1 MQTISINPALL
12 KSLLTLAVV
21 IEARDACTGGH
32 TWRVSQYARLLGQ
45 SVGLSADEVFIVA
58 LSGLAHDI
66 GKVGVPDAILNKKS
80 KLTDEEYAVMKKH
93 PHIGQTLIADHPLQG
108 IMLEVVLQHHE
119 RFDGNGYPAKL
130 SGDQISALARIVS
143 IADAF
148 DAMTSARPYRP
159 GMSPEQAYQI
169 ITEESG
175 RQFAPDLAAAF
186 VALGRQ
192 GVLAHVLG
200 HCAEDRLLLS
210 CSVCGPVIVPPAHAQ
225 DSEGVVCPGCLGL
238 YTLHVTADTFEPEWS
253 GIYDRTFVP
262 QPDDA
267 MVDQFVRQMPD
278 QLRVSL

>member
-80 KLTDEEYAVMKKH
+80 KLTDEEYTVMKKH
-93 PHIGQTLIADHPLQG
+93 PRIGQTLTADHPLRD

-119 RFDGNGYPAKL
+119 RFDGQGYPAGL
-130 SGDQISALARIVS
+130 SGSEISALARIVS

-169 ITEESG
+169 LIEESS
-175 RQFAPDLAAAF
+175 RQFAPELAQAF
-186 VALGRQ
+186 VALGQQ
-192 GVLAHVLG
+192 GALAHVLG
-200 HCAEDRLLLS
+200 HCADDRLLLT
-210 CSVCGPVIVPPAHAQ
+210 CAACGPIIVPPIHTRNG
-225 DSEGVVCPGCLGL
+225 DGIVCPGCLGL
-238 YTLHVTADTFEPEWS
+238 YTLHVAADTFEPEWL
-253 GIYDRTFVP
+253 GTFDRTYVP
-262 QPDDA
+262 QPDEA
-267 MVDQFVRQMPD
+267 MVDQFVQQMPG
-278 QLRVSL
+278 QVRVRL